1 MLANFLI
8 GLREGLEAAL
18 IVSILV
24 AYLVKSDRRSDLR
37 YIWTGVGVAVGISL
51 LFGALLT
58 YGPKGLTFE
67 AQEFIGGTLSIVAV
81 AFVTWMILWMATAA
95 RGLSRSL
102 RGSLDEATRPWSLV
116 VVALLAVGREGLET
130 ALFIWAA
137 TKAAA
142 RDSGATAQPLIGALA
157 GILVAVLIGYLM
169 YRGALRINLSKFFT
183 WTGAFLILVAAG
195 VLAYGIHDLQEA
207 RFLPGLHTI
216 AFDVSHVIS
225 LDSLIGSLLKG
236 IFNFSPVTTVLE
248 AIAWVSYVVVVGTLF
263 ILRNRAAHRPA
274 TTPIPQGAAS

>member
-18 IVSILV
+18 IVSVLV

-102 RGSLDEATRPWSLV
+102 RGASTRPRDPGRSSSSPSSPSAAKGSRPHCSSGQRPRRPPATR
-116 VVALLAVGREGLET
+116 
-130 ALFIWAA
+130 
-137 TKAAA
+137 A
-142 RDSGATAQPLIGALA
+142 RPPS
-157 GILVAVLIGYLM
+157 
-169 YRGALRINLSKFFT
+169 R
-183 WTGAFLILVAAG
+183 
-195 VLAYGIHDLQEA
+195 
-207 RFLPGLHTI
+207 
-216 AFDVSHVIS
+216 
-225 LDSLIGSLLKG
+225 
-236 IFNFSPVTTVLE
+236 
-248 AIAWVSYVVVVGTLF
+248 
-263 ILRNRAAHRPA
+263 
-274 TTPIPQGAAS
+274 